1 MDFIKF
7 LKVLMT
13 FKSLSQLRNDQNKKA
28 LKAHIAS
35 L

>member
-7 LKVLMT
+7 LKGLMT
-13 FKSLSQLRNDQNKKA
+13 FKSLTQLRNDQNKKA
-28 LKAHIAS
+28 LKAHVAS